1 MLQAHIAHKLSC
13 ARYVNSALYLF
24 TRGLSQRPMAQLEIL
39 TFPDPRLRTIA
50 APVQTVDDRVRQ
62 IVDDMFET
70 MYAAPG
76 VGLAATQ
83 VDIHEQIIVIDV
95 SEKQNEPLVFINPS
109 IEVLDGEKENYDEG
123 CLSVPG
129 FYESVERPLHVRVT
143 ALDKTG
149 KEFTLTPDGL
159 LGVCIQHEM
168 DHLNGKLFVD
178 YLSSLKRN
186 RIKGKLQKQ
195 AKRA

>member
-1 MLQAHIAHKLSC
+1 
-13 ARYVNSALYLF
+13 
-24 TRGLSQRPMAQLEIL
+24 MAQLEIL

-50 APVQTVDDRVRQ
+50 VPVKTVDDRVRK
-62 IVDDMFET
+62 IVADMRET

-95 SEKQNEPLVFINPS
+95 SEDQSQPMVFINPS
-109 IEVLDGEKENYDEG
+109 IQILDNETNTYDEG

-129 FYESVERPLHVRVT
+129 FYETVERPLHIKVT
-143 ALDKTG
+143 ALDAEG
-149 KEFTLTPDGL
+149 KSFSIVPDGL
-159 LGVCIQHEM
+159 LAVCIQHEM

-178 YLSSLKRN
+178 YLSNLKRN
-186 RIKGKLQKQ
+186 RIRSKLQKSL
-195 AKRA
+195 KS